1 MNQINLD
8 ALLQIGS
15 GRTQP
20 NLQSLKLT
28 PDTLYQALLNIGSDG
43 TGQLHVATPQGPVQ
57 IQLTPQQTALLLQA
71 TPQSPAALQN
81 QVVANQVLATQVTL
95 SGQLQ
100 GQLTGKLSEQA
111 SGQVSGQASDPRTR
125 PDAGQQLPIG
135 NQPSPAAHKP
145 LTLQLLL
152 QPGAAGQLHIQTQQA
167 PVQIPLQPSQ
177 LLQLLGSQQQQPLT
191 MLVQLQRQ
199 QQQLLL
205 TLPNQQQLQLPAS
218 WLEGAAEWPAQQP
231 KMAQLTVQLVQG
243 QLKISITLQ
252 DAPTE
257 RSPSG
262 TEPAKQ
268 AATALN
274 IAAPPATPAS
284 DKLST
289 TTATAASQPH
299 KAQVLSTAQ
308 TNALLPVLAKA
319 LQPAGISVD
328 SGQLQ
333 LGKLELPYAISKTG
347 SLPNWQLQA
356 VPAGGKTP
364 AWQLQL
370 SVDPA
375 AATPIKV
382 ESAALNRPVLWQP
395 SPTTNQA
402 ATHNHLHSQQ
412 QQQPKIAVDVSNA
425 WRQWLPLQN
434 PSVDPLLE
442 LPELPPAVLAI
453 LKELKAQ
460 TLDTSRPIQQ
470 TQLQQQLT
478 AALQFNPLQQ
488 LSQTNSSASTLAV
501 ALQLLLGRLG
511 NQPTAD
517 LKSSPAQRLQNLVAQ
532 LDQTQSSQLL
542 KQLAGHASKMQG
554 AQFATAEQAQT
565 PQQHQQL
572 FIQLP
577 LVQQG
582 ESRFAELALTEREA
596 DGKAG
601 EAKRQQWQLTMKF
614 DLADAGNLLVQV
626 RLTGLEVSLQFY
638 AEQVQVVSS
647 AEQFL
652 PLLKDRLKM
661 QGLQVTEAQCQLGK
675 IPEQLFARSNSLVA
689 VRV

>member
-15 GRTQP
+15 GRPQP

-28 PDTLYQALLNIGSDG
+28 PDTLYQALLNIGADG
-43 TGQLHVATPQGPVQ
+43 VGQLHVATPQGPVQ
-57 IQLTPQQTALLLQA
+57 IQLTPQQTALLQQA
-71 TPQSPAALQN
+71 VSQSPATLQN
-81 QVVANQVLATQVTL
+81 QLMANQALATQVTL
-95 SGQLQ
+95 SSQLPGQFSGSLSAEPSKQ
-100 GQLTGKLSEQA
+100 LTGQLTGQPTAQLPDKLL
-111 SGQVSGQASDPRTR
+111 
-125 PDAGQQLPIG
+125 GQQLPEG
-135 NQPSPAAHKP
+135 SQQSPAANKP
-145 LTLQLLL
+145 LQLQLQL
-152 QPGAAGQLHIQTQQA
+152 QPGSQGQLLVQTQQA

-199 QQQLLL
+199 QQQLIL
-205 TLPNQQQLQLPAS
+205 TLPNQQQVQLPAS
-218 WLEGAAEWPAQQP
+218 WLEGAADWPEQQP
-231 KMAQLTVQLVQG
+231 KTAQLTVQLVQG
-243 QLKISITLQ
+243 QIKISVTLQ
-252 DAPTE
+252 DTPTE
-257 RSPSG
+257 RAQQNVAP
-262 TEPAKQ
+262 EKQ
-268 AATALN
+268 
-274 IAAPPATPAS
+274 
-284 DKLST
+284 
-289 TTATAASQPH
+289 TTARLNATMPFNSSAPDKPSTSPAIVQNALASQSH
-299 KAQVLSTAQ
+299 KAQVLTVAQ
-308 TNALLPVLAKA
+308 TTALLPVLAKA
-319 LQPAGISVD
+319 LQPANVSLDG
-328 SGQLQ
+328 GQLQ
-333 LGKLELPYAISKTG
+333 LGKLELPYSSTKATV
-347 SLPNWQLQA
+347 PPHWQLQA
-356 VPAGGKTP
+356 MPAAGKAP
-364 AWQLQL
+364 SWQLQL
-370 SVDPA
+370 SVD
-375 AATPIKV
+375 TTSTVQLKV
-382 ESAALNRPVLWQP
+382 ENTALNRPIQW
-395 SPTTNQA
+395 
-402 ATHNHLHSQQ
+402 
-412 QQQPKIAVDVSNA
+412 QQPQAQTPLTMQQPPKVTVDISNA
-425 WRQWLPLQN
+425 WRQWLPLQI
-434 PSVDPLLE
+434 PTVDPLLE

-488 LSQTNSSASTLAV
+488 LNQIPSSASTLAV

-511 NQPTAD
+511 NQPVTEV
-517 LKSSPAQRLQNLVAQ
+517 KSSPAQRLQNLVAQ

-582 ESRFAELALTEREA
+582 ESRFAEMALTEREA

-601 EAKRQQWQLTMKF
+601 EVKRQQWQLTMKF
-614 DLADAGNLLVQV
+614 DLADAGHLLVQV

-638 AEQVQVVSS
+638 AEQATVVSS

-661 QGLQVTEAQCQLGK
+661 QGLEVTEAQCQLGK
-675 IPEQLFARSNSLVA
+675 IPEQLFARSNSLLA

>member
-20 NLQSLKLT
+20 SLQSLKLT
-28 PDTLYQALLNIGSDG
+28 PDTLYQALLNIGTDG
-43 TGQLHVATPQGPVQ
+43 AGQLHVATPQGPVQ

-71 TPQSPAALQN
+71 TPQTPATVQHQLS
-81 QVVANQVLATQVTL
+81 ANQALATQVML
-95 SGQLQ
+95 NGQLQ
-100 GQLTGKLSEQA
+100 GQP
-111 SGQVSGQASDPRTR
+111 SGQPLGQTP
-125 PDAGQQLPIG
+125 GQQAPI
-135 NQPSPAAHKP
+135 NTQ
-145 LTLQLLL
+145 LQLQLQL
-152 QPGAAGQLHIQTQQA
+152 QPGAQGQLQINAQQA
-167 PVQIPLQPSQ
+167 PFNIPLQPSQ

-205 TLPNQQQLQLPAS
+205 TLPNQQQLQLPAN
-218 WLEGAAEWPAQQP
+218 WLDGAADWPVQQP
-231 KMAQLTVQLVQG
+231 KLAQLTVQLLQV
-243 QLKISITLQ
+243 QLKISITVQ
-252 DAPTE
+252 DAPAE
-257 RSPSG
+257 RRQPSAG
-262 TEPAKQ
+262 TTQQ
-268 AATALN
+268 ASDLLKTTLP
-274 IAAPPATPAS
+274 AAPLLADKALVTTPQGAAGS
-284 DKLST
+284 
-289 TTATAASQPH
+289 ASQKP
-299 KAQVLSTAQ
+299 QVFTAAQ

-319 LQPAGISVD
+319 LQPDGISAD

-333 LGKLELPYAISKTG
+333 LGKLELQLSNTKTAA
-347 SLPNWQLQA
+347 LPNWQLQA
-356 VPAGGKTP
+356 MPVAGKTP
-364 AWQLQL
+364 SWHLQL
-370 SVDPA
+370 SADPTS
-375 AATPIKV
+375 ATPLKV
-382 ESAALNRPVLWQP
+382 ESTALNRPIQWQAP
-395 SPTTNQA
+395 PTSAQSN
-402 ATHNHLHSQQ
+402 L
-412 QQQPKIAVDVSNA
+412 QQQPKVTVDVSNA

-434 PSVDPLLE
+434 PTVDPLLE
-442 LPELPPAVLAI
+442 LPALPPAVLAI

-460 TLDTSRPIQQ
+460 TLDTSKPILQ

-488 LSQTNSSASTLAV
+488 LSQTPSSASTLAV

-511 NQPTAD
+511 NQPSAE

-601 EAKRQQWQLTMKF
+601 EAKRMQWQLTMKF
-614 DLADAGNLLVQV
+614 DLAAAGNLLVQV

-638 AEQVQVVSS
+638 AEQATVVSS

-675 IPEQLFARSNSLVA
+675 IPEQLFARSNSLLA

>member
-20 NLQSLKLT
+20 SLQSLKLT
-28 PDTLYQALLNIGSDG
+28 PDTLYQALLNIGTDG
-43 TGQLHVATPQGPVQ
+43 AGQLHVATPQGPVQ

-71 TPQSPAALQN
+71 TPQTPATVQHQLS
-81 QVVANQVLATQVTL
+81 ANQALATQVML
-95 SGQLQ
+95 NGQLQ
-100 GQLTGKLSEQA
+100 GQP
-111 SGQVSGQASDPRTR
+111 SGLPMGQTP
-125 PDAGQQLPIG
+125 GQQAPI
-135 NQPSPAAHKP
+135 NTQ
-145 LTLQLLL
+145 LQLQLQL
-152 QPGAAGQLHIQTQQA
+152 QPGAQGQLQLNAQQA
-167 PVQIPLQPSQ
+167 PFNIPLQPSQ

-205 TLPNQQQLQLPAS
+205 TLPNQQQLQLPAN
-218 WLEGAAEWPAQQP
+218 WLDGAADWPVQQP
-231 KMAQLTVQLVQG
+231 KLAQLTVQLVQG
-243 QLKISITLQ
+243 QLKISITVQ
-252 DAPTE
+252 DAPAE
-257 RSPSG
+257 RRQPSAG
-262 TEPAKQ
+262 TTQQASDLLKTTLP
-268 AATALN
+268 AATLLADKALVT
-274 IAAPPATPAS
+274 TPQG
-284 DKLST
+284 
-289 TTATAASQPH
+289 AASSASQKP
-299 KAQVLSTAQ
+299 QVFTAAQ

-319 LQPAGISVD
+319 LQPGGISAD

-333 LGKLELPYAISKTG
+333 LGKLELQLSNTKTAA
-347 SLPNWQLQA
+347 LPNWQLQA
-356 VPAGGKTP
+356 IPVAGKTP
-364 AWQLQL
+364 SWNLQL
-370 SVDPA
+370 SADPTS
-375 AATPIKV
+375 ATPLKV
-382 ESAALNRPVLWQP
+382 ESTALNRPIQWQAL
-395 SPTTNQA
+395 PTSAQSN
-402 ATHNHLHSQQ
+402 S
-412 QQQPKIAVDVSNA
+412 QQQPKVTVDVSNA

-434 PSVDPLLE
+434 PTVDPLLE
-442 LPELPPAVLAI
+442 LPALPPAVLAI

-460 TLDTSRPIQQ
+460 TLDTSKPILQ

-488 LSQTNSSASTLAV
+488 LSQTPSSASTLAV

-511 NQPTAD
+511 NQPSAE

-601 EAKRQQWQLTMKF
+601 EAKRMQWQLTMKF
-614 DLADAGNLLVQV
+614 DLAAAGNLLVQV

-638 AEQVQVVSS
+638 AEQATVVSS

-675 IPEQLFARSNSLVA
+675 IPEQLFARSNSLLA

>member
-15 GRTQP
+15 SRTQP
-20 NLQSLKLT
+20 NLQSLKLL
-28 PDTLYQALLNIGSDG
+28 PDTLYQALLNIGADG
-43 TGQLHVATPQGPVQ
+43 AGQLHVATPQGAVQ

-81 QVVANQVLATQVTL
+81 QLVANQALATQVTL
-95 SGQLQ
+95 NGQLQ
-100 GQLTGKLSEQA
+100 SQL
-111 SGQVSGQASDPRTR
+111 SGQN
-125 PDAGQQLPIG
+125 AGSLPSQQP
-135 NQPSPAAHKP
+135 PAPNSA
-145 LTLQLLL
+145 LQLQLQL
-152 QPGAAGQLHIQTQQA
+152 QPGVQGQLQIQTQQA
-167 PVQIPLQPSQ
+167 AVQIPLQPSQ

-191 MLVQLQRQ
+191 ILVQLQRQ

-218 WLEGAAEWPAQQP
+218 WLEGAADWPAQQP
-231 KMAQLTVQLVQG
+231 KMAQLTVQLVHG
-243 QLKISITLQ
+243 QIKISVTLQ
-252 DAPTE
+252 DIPAE
-257 RSPSG
+257 RAQSG
-262 TEPAKQ
+262 AGTAKQ
-268 AATALN
+268 ATDSLNTTLLPGAT
-274 IAAPPATPAS
+274 TP
-284 DKLST
+284 DKLIANPSQT
-289 TTATAASQPH
+289 TAASQNH
-299 KAQVLSTAQ
+299 KTQVFNAAQ
-308 TNALLPVLAKA
+308 TTALLPVLAKA
-319 LQPAGISVD
+319 LQPGAISLEN
-328 SGQLQ
+328 GQMQ
-333 LGKLELPYAISKTG
+333 LGKLELPQANTKAG
-347 SLPNWQLQA
+347 LLPNWQLQA
-356 VPAGGKTP
+356 LPVTGKTP

-370 SVDPA
+370 SADPSS
-375 AATPIKV
+375 ATQIKV
-382 ESAALNRPVLWQP
+382 ESTALNRPIQWQP
-395 SPTTNQA
+395 SQATSPTNP
-402 ATHNHLHSQQ
+402 Q
-412 QQQPKIAVDVSNA
+412 QQQPKVAVDVSNA

-434 PSVDPLLE
+434 PQVDPLLE

-460 TLDTSRPIQQ
+460 TIDSARPIQQ
-470 TQLQQQLT
+470 AQLQQQLT

-511 NQPTAD
+511 NQPSAD
-517 LKSSPAQRLQNLVAQ
+517 MKSTPAQRLQNLVSQ

-601 EAKRQQWQLTMKF
+601 EVKRTQWQLTMKF
-614 DLADAGNLLVQV
+614 DLAAAGNLLVQV

-638 AEQVQVVSS
+638 AEQTTVVSS

-661 QGLQVTEAQCQLGK
+661 QGLEVTEAQCQLGK
-675 IPEQLFARSNSLVA
+675 IPEQLFARSNSLLA

>member
-15 GRTQP
+15 SRTQP

-43 TGQLHVATPQGPVQ
+43 AGQLHVATPQGPVQ
-57 IQLTPQQTALLLQA
+57 IQLTPQQTALLQQA
-71 TPQSPAALQN
+71 VSQSPATLQN
-81 QVVANQVLATQVTL
+81 QAMANQALATQVTL
-95 SGQLQ
+95 SSQLPGQSSGSLSAEPSKQLTGQPTAQLPDKLLGQQLTAVSQQSPAANKPLQLQLQLQPGPQ
-100 GQLTGKLSEQA
+100 GQLL
-111 SGQVSGQASDPRTR
+111 V
-125 PDAGQQLPIG
+125 
-135 NQPSPAAHKP
+135 
-145 LTLQLLL
+145 
-152 QPGAAGQLHIQTQQA
+152 QTQQA

-199 QQQLLL
+199 QQQLIL
-205 TLPNQQQLQLPAS
+205 TLPNQQQVQLPAS
-218 WLEGAAEWPAQQP
+218 WLEGAADWPEQQP
-231 KMAQLTVQLVQG
+231 KTAQLTVQLVQG
-243 QLKISITLQ
+243 QIKISVTLQ
-252 DAPTE
+252 DTPTE
-257 RSPSG
+257 RAQQNVAP
-262 TEPAKQ
+262 EKQ
-268 AATALN
+268 
-274 IAAPPATPAS
+274 
-284 DKLST
+284 
-289 TTATAASQPH
+289 TTARLNTTMPINPSAPDKPSASPAIVQNALANQIH
-299 KAQVLSTAQ
+299 KAQVFTVAQ
-308 TNALLPVLAKA
+308 TTALLPVLAKA
-319 LQPAGISVD
+319 LQPANVSVD
-328 SGQLQ
+328 GGQLQ
-333 LGKLELPYAISKTG
+333 LGKLELPYSSTKATVP
-347 SLPNWQLQA
+347 PNWQLQA
-356 VPAGGKTP
+356 MPTAGKAP
-364 AWQLQL
+364 SWQLQL
-370 SVDPA
+370 SVD
-375 AATPIKV
+375 TTSTVQLKV
-382 ESAALNRPVLWQP
+382 ENTALNRPIQWQQP
-395 SPTTNQA
+395 QA
-402 ATHNHLHSQQ
+402 QTPLTMQQ
-412 QQQPKIAVDVSNA
+412 QSKVTVDISNA

-434 PSVDPLLE
+434 PTVDPLLE
-442 LPELPPAVLAI
+442 LPELPPAILAI

-478 AALQFNPLQQ
+478 AALQFHPLQQ
-488 LSQTNSSASTLAV
+488 LSQTPSSASTLAV

-511 NQPTAD
+511 NQPATEV
-517 LKSSPAQRLQNLVAQ
+517 KSSPAQRLQNLVAQ

-582 ESRFAELALTEREA
+582 ESRFAEMALTEREA

-601 EAKRQQWQLTMKF
+601 EVKRQQWQLTMKF
-614 DLADAGNLLVQV
+614 DLADAGHLLVQV

-638 AEQVQVVSS
+638 AEQATVVSS

-661 QGLQVTEAQCQLGK
+661 QGLEVTEAQCQLGK
-675 IPEQLFARSNSLVA
+675 IPEQLFARSNSLLA

>member
-15 GRTQP
+15 GRIQP

-28 PDTLYQALLNIGSDG
+28 PDTLYQALLNIGADG
-43 TGQLHVATPQGPVQ
+43 AGQLHVATPQGPVQ

-71 TPQSPAALQN
+71 TPQSPATLQN
-81 QVVANQVLATQVTL
+81 QAVVNQALTTQVTL
-95 SGQLQ
+95 NGQLQ
-100 GQLTGKLSEQA
+100 GQL
-111 SGQVSGQASDPRTR
+111 SGQSGQLASS
-125 PDAGQQLPIG
+125 QQPPLG
-135 NQPSPAAHKP
+135 NSA
-145 LTLQLLL
+145 LQLLL
-152 QPGAAGQLHIQTQQA
+152 QLQPGAPGQLQIQSQQA

-177 LLQLLGSQQQQPLT
+177 LLQLLGSQQQQPLI

-199 QQQLLL
+199 QQQLVM
-205 TLPNQQQLQLPAS
+205 TLPNQQQLQLPTS
-218 WLEGAAEWPAQQP
+218 WLEGAADWPVQPP

-243 QLKISITLQ
+243 QIKISVTLQ
-252 DAPTE
+252 DTPPT
-257 RSPSG
+257 RDQPSAGAVTPG
-262 TEPAKQ
+262 TDKQ
-268 AATALN
+268 
-274 IAAPPATPAS
+274 
-284 DKLST
+284 ST
-289 TTATAASQPH
+289 TAPLSGPTTLPTAAASQIQKP
-299 KAQVLSTAQ
+299 QVFTAAQ
-308 TNALLPVLAKA
+308 TTALLPVLAKA
-319 LQPAGISVD
+319 LQPGAISLD
-328 SGQLQ
+328 NGQLQ
-333 LGKLELPYAISKTG
+333 LGKLELPQANSKAGT
-347 SLPNWQLQA
+347 LPNWQLQA
-356 VPAGGKTP
+356 MPAAGKSPT
-364 AWQLQL
+364 WQLQL
-370 SVDPA
+370 TPDA
-375 AATPIKV
+375 ASTTQVKV
-382 ESAALNRPVLWQP
+382 ESTALNRPIQWQP
-395 SPTTNQA
+395 SQAGTTVNP
-402 ATHNHLHSQQ
+402 
-412 QQQPKIAVDVSNA
+412 QQQPSKISVDLSNA

-434 PSVDPLLE
+434 PTVDPLLE

-460 TLDTSRPIQQ
+460 TLDSSRPIQQ
-470 TQLQQQLT
+470 AQLQQQLA

-488 LSQTNSSASTLAV
+488 ISQTNSSASTLAV

-511 NQPTAD
+511 NQPPAD
-517 LKSSPAQRLQNLVAQ
+517 MKSSPAQRLQNLVAQ
-532 LDQTQSSQLL
+532 LDQTQSGALL

-554 AQFATAEQAQT
+554 AQFASAEQAQT

-601 EAKRQQWQLTMKF
+601 EVKRQQWQLTMKF
-614 DLADAGNLLVQV
+614 DLAAAGHLLVQV

-638 AEQVQVVSS
+638 AEQATVVSS

-661 QGLQVTEAQCQLGK
+661 QGLEVTEAQCQLGK
-675 IPEQLFARSNSLVA
+675 IPEQLFARSNSLLA

>member
-15 GRTQP
+15 SRTQP
-20 NLQSLKLT
+20 NLQSLKLM

-43 TGQLHVATPQGPVQ
+43 SGHLHVATPQGPVQ

-81 QVVANQVLATQVTL
+81 QVVANQALATQVTL
-95 SGQLQ
+95 NGQLQ
-100 GQLTGKLSEQA
+100 GQL
-111 SGQVSGQASDPRTR
+111 SGQNAH
-125 PDAGQQLPIG
+125 
-135 NQPSPAAHKP
+135 SPAAQQP
-145 LTLQLLL
+145 PVTNSPLQLQLQL
-152 QPGAAGQLHIQTQQA
+152 QPGAQGQLQIQSQQA

-177 LLQLLGSQQQQPLT
+177 LMQLLGSQLQQPLT

-199 QQQLLL
+199 QQQLVM
-205 TLPNQQQLQLPAS
+205 TLPNQQQLQLPTS
-218 WLEGAAEWPAQQP
+218 WLEGAADWPVQPP
-231 KMAQLTVQLVQG
+231 KMAQLAVQLVQG
-243 QLKISITLQ
+243 QIKISITLQ
-252 DAPTE
+252 DTAPE
-257 RSPSG
+257 RDQPSAGAVKPG
-262 TEPAKQ
+262 TDKQ
-268 AATALN
+268 STVALL
-274 IAAPPATPAS
+274 PG
-284 DKLST
+284 T
-289 TTATAASQPH
+289 TTSPTVAASQIH
-299 KAQVLSTAQ
+299 KTQVFTAVQ
-308 TNALLPVLAKA
+308 TTALLPVLAKA
-319 LQPAGISVD
+319 LQPGAISLD
-328 SGQLQ
+328 NGLLQ
-333 LGKLELPYAISKTG
+333 LGKLELPQANSKAGT
-347 SLPNWQLQA
+347 LPNWQLQA
-356 VPAGGKTP
+356 MPVAGKSPT
-364 AWQLQL
+364 WQLQL
-370 SVDPA
+370 TADSA
-375 AATPIKV
+375 SATQVKV
-382 ESAALNRPVLWQP
+382 ESTALNRSIQWQP
-395 SPTTNQA
+395 SQS
-402 ATHNHLHSQQ
+402 ATAVNP
-412 QQQPKIAVDVSNA
+412 QQQPPKITVDVSNA

-434 PSVDPLLE
+434 PTVDPLLE

-460 TLDTSRPIQQ
+460 TIDSARPIQQ
-470 TQLQQQLT
+470 AQLQQQLT

-488 LSQTNSSASTLAV
+488 ISQTNSSASTLAV

-517 LKSSPAQRLQNLVAQ
+517 VKSSPAQRLQNLVAQ

-554 AQFATAEQAQT
+554 AQFATAEQAQS

-638 AEQVQVVSS
+638 AEQAQVVSS

-661 QGLQVTEAQCQLGK
+661 QGLAVTEAQCQLGK
-675 IPEQLFARSNSLVA
+675 IPEQLFARSNSLLA